1 MGKMLLKDVE
11 KKYNVDHAILLS
23 LWKDIQNAEIK
34 NNKINKY
41 NSKQMVELIMH
52 KIMKA
57 VEEEGKQKS

>member
-1 MGKMLLKDVE
+1 MLLKDVE

-41 NSKQMVELIMH
+41 NSKQMVELIMN

>member
-41 NSKQMVELIMH
+41 NSKQMVELIMN